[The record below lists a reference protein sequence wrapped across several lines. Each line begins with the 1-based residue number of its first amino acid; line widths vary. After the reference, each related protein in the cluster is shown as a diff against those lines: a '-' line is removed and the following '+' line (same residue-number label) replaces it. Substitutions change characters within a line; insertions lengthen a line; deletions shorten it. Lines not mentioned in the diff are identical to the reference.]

1 MRRINRRQWILSAG
15 AGLISSTRN
24 TRNNQGPTAS
34 KNYRIV
40 DAHVHVWSSNFTR
53 YPLAPGFEP
62 KDLWL
67 PSFSAEKLL
76 KKAHSS
82 GVTRMNLIQMTWYGL
97 DHSYIQDVI
106 TSDPEHFVGTGIIPA
121 VTDVALPSPDK
132 TMVALSKKG
141 IYAFRIRGRSN
152 RPPLGGGSRWM
163 DHPGFDKMFKTGAE
177 HNLALSFLMGPRDI
191 PEVSRMC
198 ESFPETPVI
207 LDHLSGVH
215 ENSSPE
221 EVTSLLQMARHKR
234 VMIKV
239 GAFYGKGRMPPY
251 LSLLPLIERVVAA
264 FGPER
269 CMWESDAPMPPDRP
283 SQNSSSGPPH
293 GIEPA
298 VALIRDHADFLSSS
312 DKKQILVKTAEN
324 FFFKR

>member
-15 AGLISSTRN
+15 AGLISSASTTRN
-24 TRNNQGPTAS
+24 HGRAAS
-34 KNYRIV
+34 KDYRIV

-53 YPLAPGFEP
+53 YPLAPGFES

-67 PSFSAEKLL
+67 PSFSAEKLF
-76 KKAHSS
+76 KKANSS
-82 GVTRMNLIQMTWYGL
+82 GVARMNLIQMTWYGL

-239 GAFYGKGRMPPY
+239 GAFYGKGRMPP
-251 LSLLPLIERVVAA
+251 
-264 FGPER
+264 
-269 CMWESDAPMPPDRP
+269 DRP